1 MHDDDLCGNKHD
13 TPNHDTLLSPAI
25 AIDGNFDTAPSCA
38 VERIEGDGRV
48 FLRPPSPIMIV
59 QDMEQDVEI
68 YSDTE
73 LLENESGKSSNSL
86 SQFLTETRIC

>member
-1 MHDDDLCGNKHD
+1 
-13 TPNHDTLLSPAI
+13 
-25 AIDGNFDTAPSCA
+25 
-38 VERIEGDGRV
+38 
-48 FLRPPSPIMIV
+48 MIV